1 MKFKCKK
8 FLTIFLTIAL
18 TLTTVV
24 AFPITAHADYMD
36 ATGLDSGFEY
46 YIKNTGTGKYLD
58 VDHGVVEN
66 GRNILEFSFNGGTNQ
81 KWQIYRVA
89 SGEYKIVSSLN
100 TDYGLDI
107 KSGGNAILYKY
118 KGSSNE
124 KFNII
129 RTGSST
135 YNIKNDNKYV
145 SVSNGNVQ
153 TMTSYPSGTWCFE
166 RVYRGEINM
175 FSFNYSGYNSTTQND
190 LIHSNFDSMNYQYL
204 GSYVNTSRGYAYDKL
219 QMSHIWI
226 HNGHGD
232 PGIMKFTTDGSNFQF
247 LSNSYI
253 NALDANAL
261 STERVIITTGCK
273 SAKNTG
279 SSSISYRGNNLIEA
293 MYDKG
298 AHFSIGWQTDVN
310 TAQGSQWIKQFFNSA
325 SVGNTVRESMYNANN
340 NTNLSDPYY
349 AGDTFQVLTR

>member
-1 MKFKCKK
+1 MKFKYKK
-8 FLTIFLTIAL
+8 ISALLLTIAL
-18 TLTTVV
+18 ISTTVFT
-24 AFPITAHADYMD
+24 FPITAQASSNDV
-36 ATGLDSGFEY
+36 TGLDNSFEY

-66 GRNILEFSFNGGTNQ
+66 GRNILEFPFNGGTNQ

-124 KFNII
+124 KFDIG
-129 RTGSST
+129 RTGSGT
-135 YNIKNDNKYV
+135 YNIKNNNKYV

-153 TMTSYPSGTWCFE
+153 TMTPYPSGTWCFE

-175 FSFNYSGYNSTTQND
+175 FSFNYSGYNSTTQNSF
-190 LIHSNFDSMNYQYL
+190 IQSNFASMNYQYW

-219 QMSHIWI
+219 KMSHIWI
-226 HNGHGD
+226 HNGHGE
-232 PGIMKFTTDGSNFQF
+232 PGVMLFTTDGSEVQY
-247 LSNSYI
+247 LSIPYI
-253 NALDANAL
+253 NTLDANAL
-261 STERVIITTGCK
+261 STERVIITTGCQ
-273 SAKNTG
+273 SAKNID
-279 SSSISYRGNNLIEA
+279 SSSTSYRGNNLIEA

-298 AHFSIGWQTDVN
+298 AHFSIGWQTNIN
-310 TAQGSQWIKQFFNSA
+310 TAQASQWVKLFFNSA
-325 SVGNTVRESMYNANN
+325 SVGDTVRESMYNANN
-340 NTNLSDPYY
+340 NTNLSAPYY